1 MAENSNI
8 TWTTHTFNPWIG
20 CTKVGPGCDNCY
32 AETWDQRSEG
42 DRWGPKA
49 ARTKTRPGNWSKPV
63 TWNHKAILAGVRERV
78 FVASLA
84 DVFDNHA
91 SIEDE
96 WRLELAALILKCQQL
111 DWLLLSKR
119 AGNVSRYLKLMF
131 PEGVP
136 SNVIVGSTVANQED
150 ADRDIPKL
158 LKAKAV
164 SGISRVFLSMEPLVG
179 PVQLTS
185 LGETGLNALDG
196 RSGPSIDWVI
206 TGGESGA
213 FARLMRKEWVTSLR
227 DQCVAAGTAFH
238 FKQWGEY
245 LAADE
250 YRSEMGEAKPA
261 PIEGYI
267 FVGVDAAGRE
277 LDGRTW
283 DDPPPHLW

>member
-1 MAENSNI
+1 MMAENSNI
-8 TWTTHTFNPWIG
+8 SWTNHTFNPWIG

-32 AETWDQRSEG
+32 AETWDQRSDG
-42 DRWGPKA
+42 LRWGPKA
-49 ARTKTRPGNWSKPV
+49 DRTKTRPGNWSKPV
-63 TWNHKAILAGVRERV
+63 TWNHKAIKAGVRERV

-91 SIEDE
+91 SILDE
-96 WRLELAALILKCQQL
+96 WRVELAALIRRCHQL

-131 PEGVP
+131 PDGVP
-136 SNVIVGSTVANQED
+136 SNVIVGATIVNQDD

-158 LKAKAV
+158 LKAKRDCA
-164 SGISRVFLSMEPLVG
+164 ISRVFLSMEPLIGQVNLRAVG
-179 PVQLTS
+179 K
-185 LGETGLNALDG
+185 ERIDALA
-196 RSGPSIDWVI
+196 GPDKVDWVI

-227 DQCVAAGTAFH
+227 DQCVEAGTAFH

-250 YRSEMGEAKPA
+250 YRSEMGQAKLA
-261 PIEGYI
+261 PIEGYV

-283 DDPPPHLW
+283 DDTPPHLW